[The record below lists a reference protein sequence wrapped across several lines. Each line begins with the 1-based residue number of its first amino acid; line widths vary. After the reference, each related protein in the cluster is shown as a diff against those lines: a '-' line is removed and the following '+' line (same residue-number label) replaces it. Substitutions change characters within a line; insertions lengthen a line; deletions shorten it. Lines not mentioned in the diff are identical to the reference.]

1 MWFWEVK
8 SAAKLRKLTRED
20 EVENGEGGHLW
31 ETPTRPLGV
40 RSQDLR
46 LKPAS
51 GATLGAVGAAG
62 KYLHGRL
69 LVCLPQGAGSSFLQG
84 MLEGDFKKSELKAH
98 EGDMH

>member
-1 MWFWEVK
+1 MG
-8 SAAKLRKLTRED
+8 R
-20 EVENGEGGHLW
+20 GGHLW
-31 ETPTRPLGV
+31 GTPTRPLGV
-40 RSQDLR
+40 KLQALR

-62 KYLHGRL
+62 KYLHRRL

-98 EGDMH
+98 EGDMHQRAVTEPEVPLRAPPQPSP